1 MTAFVDALLSLSL
14 SFSLSPPG
22 AFSCHAPRLVERG
35 MSRLCRER
43 LEADASERTAEQERE
58 RKTSL
63 FFFVSLSFSMPP
75 FAMLFFE
82 NADLFCTNLFRGLAA
97 PPAPRACLLAEALL
111 LTRCY
116 ALSNGLSRETDRE
129 REGAAFS
136 LPLSLFSSFS
146 TIDFLSV
153 QIDLAIVVLPFFP
166 THLFPF
172 FPLRL
177 LYQTVQDRAVQASG
191 DDGPELRR

>member
-1 MTAFVDALLSLSL
+1 MLSSLFLSLSL
-14 SFSLSPPG
+14 SLHLGLFRAMRRASWREECLAFVVSDSRRTRASARLSK
-22 AFSCHAPRLVERG
+22 RERG
-35 MSRLCRER
+35 RRVF
-43 LEADASERTAEQERE
+43 
-58 RKTSL
+58 